1 MVNWT
6 IDSHL
11 VLFLMGEMSDLK
23 NVEKYEILRSFE
35 ISLLEECFL
44 NELVLNKFERFKN

>member
-11 VLFLMGEMSDLK
+11 VLFLMAEMSDLM
-23 NVEKYEILRSFE
+23 NIEKYEILRSFK
-35 ISLLEECFL
+35 ISLLEERFL
-44 NELVLNKFERFKN
+44 NELVLNKFERFKK